1 LSITTMRWPAGADF
15 EILDQRALPGR
26 EVFIPL
32 RSATGTAHAIRD
44 LAVRGAPAIGCTAAF
59 GIAVEALNAVD
70 VPPAMFA
77 ARLEAAFVELAASR
91 PTAINLFWALDRMR
105 AAWKTCAAESTASI
119 ATRLRAEAQSIFD
132 EDITANRRMGEFG
145 AMLVPDGARIL
156 THCNAGALAT
166 AGHGTALGVIRSAV
180 AAGKKVE
187 VFADET
193 RPVLQGA
200 RLTAWEL
207 HRDGIPVTL
216 LPDVAAASLLASGRI
231 DLVIVGADRIAAN
244 GDVANKV
251 GTYPLAVLARRH
263 GVQFHVA
270 APRSTFDFSM
280 PDGASIPIEQRGAG
294 EVLGYGTERWAPD
307 VPVFNPAFDVTP
319 AGLVSTIITE
329 DGLIPGPDASK
340 VAAFRVGATVRET
353 RIR

>member
-1 LSITTMRWPAGADF
+1 MRWPAGADF

-26 EVFIPL
+26 ELFIAL
-32 RSATGTAHAIRD
+32 RSATETAHAIRD

-59 GIAVEALNAVD
+59 GIAVEALRSVD

-91 PTAINLFWALDRMR
+91 PTAVNLFWALDRMR
-105 AAWKTCAAESTASI
+105 AAWKACATESAASI
-119 ATRLRAEAQSIFD
+119 ANHLRAAAQSIFD
-132 EDITANRRMGEFG
+132 ADIAANRRMGAFG
-145 AMLVPDGARIL
+145 AVLVPDGARIL

-180 AAGKKVE
+180 AAGKRVE

-216 LPDVAAASLLASGRI
+216 LPDVAAASLLARGRI

-244 GDVANKV
+244 GDVANKI

-263 GVQFHVA
+263 GVPFHVA
-270 APRSTFDFSM
+270 APRSTFDFSI
-280 PDGASIPIEQRGAG
+280 PDGASIPIEERGAE
-294 EVLGYGTERWAPD
+294 EVLGYGAERWAPD

-329 DGLIPGPDASK
+329 DGVIPGPDASK
-340 VAAFRVGATVRET
+340 VAAFRMGATVRET